1 MPIPLNLDWTKIKK
15 EINRLSDLEVL
26 KTEIQKVRE
35 EVKNF
40 DYQGFLSPSAQQR
53 VKDFEKRYNKLMKT
67 VGSAQRQ
74 IDREF
79 NKLFRQVQKH
89 KDTAEDRIALLKK
102 LAEEQKNKIDKVAKD
117 FSGNTS
123 PKKGKKKKKAS
134 SKRTTTKVT
143 KKKTAKKTSR
153 RKKKA

>member
-1 MPIPLNLDWTKIKK
+1 MPIQLNLDWTKIKK
-15 EINRLSDLEVL
+15 EVNRLSDLEVL
-26 KTEIQKVRE
+26 RTEIQKVRD

-79 NKLFRQVQKH
+79 SKLIRQVQKH
-89 KDTAEDRIALLKK
+89 RDTAEDRISMLKK
-102 LAEEQKNKIDKVAKD
+102 LAEEQKNKLDKVAKD
-117 FSGNTS
+117 FSGGTS
-123 PKKGKKKKKAS
+123 TKKKKKKTAS
-134 SKRTTTKVT
+134 KKAASKVT